1 MRFITRRAL
10 VRVAVVCAVGI
21 GVLAWANWPTESI
34 AAGTVADRV
43 VVWKSKRQLE
53 LYANGRLLKRYAV
66 SLGRNPVGPKLQE
79 GDKRT
84 PEGLYAVEL
93 HNPHSSFHLAL
104 KVSYPSPADR
114 TAAAK
119 RGFAPGSDIMI
130 HGMTNGLG
138 LIGRFHRR
146 VDWTAG
152 CIAVTNSEIEEIYR
166 AVPDGTPI
174 EIHP

>member
-1 MRFITRRAL
+1 M
-10 VRVAVVCAVGI
+10 VCAVVA
-21 GVLAWANWPTESI
+21 GVLAWANWPAESL
-34 AAGTVADRV
+34 ATGTIADRV

-79 GDKRT
+79 GDNRT
-84 PEGLYAVEL
+84 PEGLYTAEL

-104 KVSYPSPADR
+104 KVPYPSPADR
-114 TAAAK
+114 AAAAK
-119 RGFAPGSDIMI
+119 RGVAPGSDIMI
-130 HGMTNGLG
+130 HGMANGLG

-152 CIAVTNSEIEEIYR
+152 CIAVTNSEIDEIYR
-166 AVPDGTPI
+166 AVPDGTAI
-174 EIHP
+174 EIRP

>member
-1 MRFITRRAL
+1 MRRSL
-10 VRVAVVCAVGI
+10 VRIGVVCAVG
-21 GVLAWANWPTESI
+21 LATLLVWANWPGHPI
-34 AAGTVADRV
+34 AAGAFADRV
-43 VVWKSKRQLE
+43 VIWKAKRLLE
-53 LYANGRLLKRYAV
+53 LYTNGKLLKRYVV

-79 GDKRT
+79 GDNRT

-93 HNPHSSFHLAL
+93 HNPRSSFHKAL
-104 KVSYPSPADR
+104 KVSYPSAADR

-119 RGFAPGSDIMI
+119 RGRAPGSDIMI
-130 HGMTNGLG
+130 HGMRNGLG
-138 LIGRFHRR
+138 LIGRLQHW

-152 CIAVTNSEIEEIYR
+152 CIAVTNSEIEEMYR